1 MILLSSASDT
11 NTGGSLPVDCGVLVG
26 LGDCTGENP
35 PSSPPASNV
44 ISGVGDSA
52 PLPSLCR
59 LLADAVGENPSSSV
73 SVVCSSISILLLV
86 FWEVPVE
93 VPVEVLLFLVMVV
106 LLRAQVLLFPLLLIR
121 IQVDL
126 FLLIVEFLL
135 VLVIARGKIL
145 LLLLLLRMLFQV

>member
-86 FWEVPVE
+86 
-93 VPVEVLLFLVMVV
+93 VLLS
-106 LLRAQVLLFPLLLIR
+106 
-121 IQVDL
+121 
-126 FLLIVEFLL
+126 L
-135 VLVIARGKIL
+135 VLGDSNSLLTEAAISAAVGPVGAGCGAGCWTTIGGCLSIAATLSACCLICS
-145 LLLLLLRMLFQV
+145 